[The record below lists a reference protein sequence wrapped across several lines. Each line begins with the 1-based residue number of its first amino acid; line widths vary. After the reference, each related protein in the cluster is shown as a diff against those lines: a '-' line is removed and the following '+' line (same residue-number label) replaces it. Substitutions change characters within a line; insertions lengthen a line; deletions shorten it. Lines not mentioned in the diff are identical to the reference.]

1 MPPLTLR
8 GQRQIM
14 KSGQGE
20 SREKRLSDVLQQKVE
35 QKVETSLVTMI
46 EQKYQT
52 AVKKLD
58 KAELDVQKY
67 KFQNELLQKDVLV
80 L

>member
-1 MPPLTLR
+1 
-8 GQRQIM
+8 M

>member
-1 MPPLTLR
+1 LPPLTLR